1 MYGIH
6 LNRRAAMI
14 AVASAAA
21 VAALPAAAY
30 ASPGPGQR
38 PGPGHPRAAYGN
50 LSLTQVNLASDVPG
64 TAALTDPD
72 LENPWGAALTPTSP
86 LWVADQGAKVSTVYS
101 LAPGSSTVAKSSTV
115 RVTIP
120 GTKLGPAGLVANTSD
135 GFVLTDGTVK
145 APAAFIFSTLDG
157 AIEAWSPK
165 TDPLAGDA
173 TVEVPADTPG
183 QGSPA
188 YSGLAIAATPRGE
201 ELFAANFGGAN
212 FGGSGIDV
220 FNSAFQPV
228 TLPAGA
234 FRDPH
239 LPAGYFPFN
248 VQALDGRIF
257 VTYDQKNPATQLEQ
271 TGPGI
276 GVVNEFSTSG
286 RFIARIAAGGAL
298 NAPWGVAIAP
308 QTWGPAAGSLLIGN
322 FGDGHIN
329 IIARDGSGYAGYVT
343 GQILDKATGQP
354 FAEPGLWSLVPGTA
368 TTGGTD
374 ALWFTAGIHSE
385 QHGLLGVLRP

>member
-1 MYGIH
+1 
-6 LNRRAAMI
+6 MI
-14 AVASAAA
+14 AAASAGI

-30 ASPGPGQR
+30 ASPG
-38 PGPGHPRAAYGN
+38 HLHSAYGN
-50 LSLTQVNLASDVPG
+50 LSLTQFNLASDVPG

-72 LENPWGAALTPTSP
+72 LKNPWGAALTPISP
-86 LWVADQGAKVSTVYS
+86 LWVANQGTKTATVYS
-101 LAPGSSTVAKSSTV
+101 LAPGSSKVAKSSTV

-135 GFVLTDGTVK
+135 GFVLTNGTVK

-157 AIEAWSPK
+157 AIEAWSSK
-165 TDPLAGDA
+165 TNPLTGDA
-173 TVEVPADTPG
+173 TVEVPAVSPG
-183 QGSPA
+183 PGSPA
-188 YSGLAIAATPRGE
+188 YSGLAISATPRGE
-201 ELFAANFGGAN
+201 ELFAANFGG
-212 FGGSGIDV
+212 GGIAV

-234 FRDPH
+234 FKDPH
-239 LPAGYFPFN
+239 LPAGYLPFN

-257 VTYDQKNPATQLEQ
+257 VTYDQQNPTTHLEQ
-271 TGPGI
+271 TGPGV

-298 NAPWGVAIAP
+298 NAPWGLAIAP
-308 QTWGPAAGSLLIGN
+308 QSWGPVAGSLLIGN

-329 IIARDGSGYAGYVT
+329 IIARDGNGYAGHVT

-354 FAEPGLWSLVPGTA
+354 FVEPGLWSLVPGTVK
-368 TTGGTD
+368 TGGTD
-374 ALWFTAGIHSE
+374 ALWFTAGINSE
-385 QHGLLGVLRP
+385 QDGLLGVLRP